1 MKTFCAEQQTLQ
13 WRRSLEH
20 FDIEVRQ
27 QTKTIAVV
35 GKQELATFFYQQ
47 MLADQDSRNYL
58 NHDDVKTRLHGSMQQ
73 WIVNLFT
80 VGAELENLEQAVAV
94 QHHVGE
100 VHARIG
106 IPVHLVMRG
115 ARALKSHLS
124 ERLSCS
130 EAKHYVHYIIDV
142 AIEIMSHAYSHSH
155 ERNARAEEAYRL
167 FSVAENVASEK
178 QRQRA
183 ALLDWENQFMFEKAM
198 GVAQAQLPR
207 IQGSEFGLWFR
218 HKGAHA
224 FEGVR
229 ETTLIQRA
237 MMHIDEEIVPVLG
250 DLSTAAEDP
259 MALLRELREHC
270 KSIAFHL
277 EYLFDQNDALE
288 AGRDA
293 LTRLLNRKFL
303 PVVMSKQIATA
314 QKSKSSFAVLTVDID
329 HFKAINDTHGHEA
342 GDSILQQVATRLMN
356 HSRAG
361 DYVFRMGGEEF
372 LIVLVDVNGS
382 QAMKKSTELCA
393 LIAAEP
399 FHITGGEAVEASV
412 SIGVSVFDGHP
423 DYQKLL
429 RESDDALYRAKGTG
443 RNKVVLAAS

>member
-1 MKTFCAEQQTLQ
+1 MKTFCAQRQANQWQALLEHYDQQT
-13 WRRSLEH
+13 RSYANQ
-20 FDIEVRQ
+20 VACQ
-27 QTKTIAVV
+27 YK
-35 GKQELATFFYQQ
+35 GELASHFYQQ
-47 MLADQDSRNYL
+47 MLSDSDSSQYL
-58 NHDDVKTRLHGSMQQ
+58 THDDVRTRLHGSMQN
-73 WIVNLFT
+73 WIENLFST
-80 VGAELENLEQAVAV
+80 AENPTSVIEAVDV

-115 ARALKSHLS
+115 ARALKNQLG
-124 ERLSCS
+124 ERLN
-130 EAKHYVHYIIDV
+130 EPGARHYVAELIDV

-198 GVAQAQLPR
+198 GVSQAQLPR

-224 FEGVR
+224 FEGMR
-229 ETTLIQRA
+229 ETIMIQQA
-237 MMHIDEEIVPVLG
+237 MKHIDNEIVPVLG
-250 DLSTAAEDP
+250 DLATAARDP
-259 MALLRELREHC
+259 MALLRELRENC
-270 KSIAFHL
+270 KSIAFHI

-303 PVVMSKQIATA
+303 PVVMSKQVATA
-314 QKSKSSFAVLTVDID
+314 QKNKESFAVLTVDID
-329 HFKAINDTHGHEA
+329 HFKPVNDRYGHEA
-342 GDSILQQVATRLMN
+342 GDMILQQVAALLMN

-372 LIVLVDVNGS
+372 LIVLVDVNHD
-382 QAMKKSTELCA
+382 QAIKKSKELCA
-393 LIAAEP
+393 LVAAEP
-399 FHITGGEAVEASV
+399 FRIARDEEVSVSV

-429 RESDDALYRAKGTG
+429 RASDDALYQAKNQG
-443 RNKVVLAAS
+443 RNQVVLAAS